1 MTTQRPGGIMNGVTG
16 RMGLNQHLIR
26 SIIAIRDGGGVMLGN
41 GDRMMPDPILVG
53 RDAAKL
59 ERLAKQFN
67 VQRWTTD
74 LDNALREPSDAIF
87 SEAATTQAR
96 PSLLT
101 KAIDAGKHIYCEKP

>member
-1 MTTQRPGGIMNGVTG
+1 MTTKRLGVIMNGVTG

-26 SIIAIRDGGGVMLGN
+26 SITAIRNQGGVLLGN

-53 RDAAKL
+53 RDAGKL
-59 ERLAKQFN
+59 DRLAKQFD

-74 LDNALREPSDAIF
+74 LDKALGEKSDTIF
-87 SEAATTQAR
+87 FDAATTQAR

-101 KAIDAGKHIYCEKP
+101 K